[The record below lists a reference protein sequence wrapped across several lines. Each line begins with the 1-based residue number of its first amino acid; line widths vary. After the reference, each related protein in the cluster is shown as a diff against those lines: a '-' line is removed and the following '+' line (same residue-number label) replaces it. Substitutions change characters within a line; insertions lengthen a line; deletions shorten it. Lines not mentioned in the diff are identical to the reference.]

1 LLIHL
6 FTRSRS
12 RIIPFSTLR
21 FLLELR
27 QQKIRKLKLRQL
39 LLLLVRMLIVLA
51 LVLGFARPTCR
62 SHSAG
67 ASSTRAETTAVLI
80 LDNSSSMGRRASG
93 HTLFEQAAGI
103 ATELIDAFQPGDE
116 VYLVTTTDTTLEL
129 SHTSFHDF
137 ALLKKQI
144 RELPLDARA
153 TRFDDALAFSDRLL
167 TSSYS
172 INKELYLIADLQRSG
187 FSPDSLRKRLTGI
200 RRYALPVKDQTLNNL
215 SCIRVQL
222 TSAILQKDK
231 LLEGAVSV
239 RNTGDIRQSNRL
251 VQIVINGKQVA
262 QSAVHLEPGAGVDLS
277 WNCVLDQSGF
287 LSGYAQLEEDDW
299 REDNRSYF
307 CFTVAENIR
316 VALAGAE
323 TPDGYFLQ
331 TGLRPDADRLSP
343 FLIDPVKPDQLAI
356 QPLETYDVVILCN
369 VAALSQETV
378 DWLMRFV
385 DSGRGLMLVLGTR
398 LDLKSYNQG
407 LHSRLGLPLFSEVMG
422 PSENQQTS
430 FSLGKAD
437 LQHPIF
443 SGLFEP
449 ENAHLGNPN
458 FHFAV
463 KCLSTP
469 SMSPV
474 IQYSSGDPFLYE
486 VRRASGAVLVY
497 TTGFDDRLTDLPYRA
512 LFAPLIHRS
521 VTYLNSAGR
530 SVTAPAI
537 TGNALRFLLPA
548 VWLDKPLMMQRPDQ
562 SLERTLLN
570 THGSAGPAIE
580 YAHTDQVGIYRLM
593 AEERTVNQWA
603 VNLPEQE
610 LDLRTMDSGILK
622 SHYDLH
628 VLETAGSVAESVR
641 QQRIGR
647 EWWRYF
653 LLAGL
658 ALMLVEMALYYEKS
672 EE

>member
-1 LLIHL
+1 M
-6 FTRSRS
+6 
-12 RIIPFSTLR
+12 
-21 FLLELR
+21 
-27 QQKIRKLKLRQL
+27 KLRQL
-39 LLLLVRMLIVLA
+39 LLLLLRMLIVLA

-62 SHSAG
+62 SHATG
-67 ASSTRAETTAVLI
+67 ASSTRAKTTAVLI

-103 ATELIDAFQPGDE
+103 AAELTNAFQPGDE
-116 VYLVTTTDTTLEL
+116 VYLATTTDTSMEL
-129 SHTSFHDF
+129 SHIAFHDF

-153 TRFDDALAFSDRLL
+153 TRFDNALAFSERLL
-167 TSSYS
+167 ASSYS

-187 FSPDSLRKRLTGI
+187 FSPDSTRKRPAGI
-200 RRYALPVKDQTLNNL
+200 RRYALPVYDQSLNNL
-215 SCIRVQL
+215 SCHRVQL
-222 TSAILQKDK
+222 SSAILQKDK
-231 LLEGAVSV
+231 LLEGVVSV
-239 RNTGDIRQSNRL
+239 RNTGDIRQANRL
-251 VQIVINGKQVA
+251 VQIFINGKQVA
-262 QSAVHLEPGAGVDLS
+262 QSAVHLDPGAGVDLR
-277 WNCVLDQSGF
+277 WNCVLDQTGF

-307 CFTVAENIR
+307 SFTVAENIR
-316 VALAGAE
+316 VGLTGAE
-323 TPDGYFLQ
+323 TTDGYFLQ
-331 TGLRPDADRLSP
+331 TGLRPDANRPSP
-343 FLIDPVKPDQLAI
+343 FLIEPVKQDQLAL
-356 QPLETYDVVILCN
+356 QPVEAYDVVILCN
-369 VAALSQETV
+369 VAALSPETV

-385 DSGRGLMLVLGTR
+385 DSGKGLMLVLGSQ
-398 LDLKSYNQG
+398 LDLQSYNQG
-407 LHSRLGLPLFSEVMG
+407 LNSRLGLPLFREIIGS
-422 PSENQQTS
+422 SDNQQTS

-449 ENAHLGNPN
+449 ENAHLGNPT

-463 KCLSTP
+463 ICQATP

-486 VRRASGAVLVY
+486 VRRASGAILVY

-530 SVTAPAI
+530 FVTAPAV
-537 TGNALRFLLPA
+537 TGDALRFLLPA
-548 VWLDKPLMMQRPDQ
+548 AWLDKTLLMQRPDQ
-562 SLERTLLN
+562 SLERVLLN

-580 YAHTDQVGIYRLM
+580 YSHTDQIGVYRLM
-593 AEERTVNQWA
+593 ASERTVHQWA

-610 LDLRTMDSGILK
+610 MDLQTVDSGILK
-622 SHYDLH
+622 SYYDLH
-628 VLETAGSVAESVR
+628 LLEAAGSVAETVR
-641 QQRIGR
+641 RQRIGR

-658 ALMLVEMALYYEKS
+658 ALLLVEMALYYEKS

>member
-1 LLIHL
+1 MLIHL

-21 FLLELR
+21 FLQELR

-67 ASSTRAETTAVLI
+67 ASSTRAKTTAVII
-80 LDNSSSMGRRASG
+80 LDNSSSMGRRVSG

-103 ATELIDAFQPGDE
+103 AAELTEAFQPGDE

-129 SHTSFHDF
+129 SHAGFHDF

-144 RELPLDARA
+144 QELPLDAHA
-153 TRFDDALAFSDRLL
+153 TRFDDALDFSERLL
-167 TSSYS
+167 AFSYS
-172 INKELYLIADLQRSG
+172 INKELYLISDLQRSG
-187 FSPDSLRKRLTGI
+187 FSPESSRKRPDGI
-200 RRYALPVKDQTLNNL
+200 RRYALPVHDGTLNNL
-215 SCIRVQL
+215 SCSRIQL

-239 RNTGDIRQSNRL
+239 RNTGDIRQATRL
-251 VQIVINGKQVA
+251 VQIFINGKQVA
-262 QSAVHLEPGAGVDLS
+262 QSAVHLEPGAGVDLN

-316 VALAGAE
+316 VGLAGAE
-323 TPDGYFLQ
+323 TSDGYFLQ
-331 TGLRPDADRLSP
+331 TGLRPDANRPSP
-343 FLIDPVKPDQLAI
+343 FLIEPVKPDQLAF
-356 QPLETYDVVILCN
+356 QPLEAYDVVILCN
-369 VAALSQETV
+369 VAALSPETV

-385 DSGRGLMLVLGTR
+385 DSGSGLMMVLGSQ

-407 LHSRLGLPLFSEVMG
+407 LNSRLGLPLFSEVMG
-422 PSENQQTS
+422 SSDSQQTT

-463 KCLSTP
+463 KCHATP
-469 SMSPV
+469 SMSPI
-474 IQYSSGDPFLYE
+474 IQYSSGDPFLFE

-530 SVTAPAI
+530 FVTAPAFI
-537 TGNALRFLLPA
+537 GDALRFLLPA
-548 VWLDKPLMMQRPDQ
+548 AWLDKNLMMQRPDQ

-570 THGSAGPAIE
+570 THGSAGPAVE
-580 YAHTDQVGIYRLM
+580 YLHTDQTGIYRLT
-593 AEERTVNQWA
+593 ASESTVNQWA

-610 LDLRTMDSGILK
+610 MDLRTVEGGYLQ
-622 SHYDLH
+622 SHYGLQ
-628 VLETAGSVAESVR
+628 LLKETGSVVETVR
-641 QQRIGR
+641 QQRVGR

-658 ALMLVEMALYYEKS
+658 ALMLVEMALYYEKA